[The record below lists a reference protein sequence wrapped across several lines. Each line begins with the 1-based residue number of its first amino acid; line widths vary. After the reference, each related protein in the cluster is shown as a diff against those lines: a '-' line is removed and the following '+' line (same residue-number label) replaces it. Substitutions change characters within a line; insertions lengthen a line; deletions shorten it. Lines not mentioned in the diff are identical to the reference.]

1 MALSSSSTKDYEI
14 FMSTVQKPPESE
26 QSFEELRV
34 KDYIKAYTATGRPPA
49 PVPDLPNTPNAR
61 HALGLPPMFS
71 PISIESTPS
80 ISSTGTV
87 AEKAITNPSDLPTI
101 QVFQATK
108 SPIEGQFQSI
118 TAQPT
123 FSFFSYEE
131 LRLYAYLSGN
141 IMPPTPLP
149 SEILPSDNAPTQAV
163 HPFYAKDSEATAF
176 ARASMG
182 PDAPDAYMSIT
193 TSVKFNKHSFE
204 ELRLAYR
211 LAGKELTSIEIPT
224 PAQGNFLG
232 LKQGQISATVPAP
245 VPPLFLGRPRGE
257 TLR

>member
-1 MALSSSSTKDYEI
+1 M
-14 FMSTVQKPPESE
+14 FMSTVQKPPEPE
-26 QSFEELRV
+26 QSFEEMRV

-49 PVPDLPNTPNAR
+49 PVPDLPDSTNAR
-61 HALGLPPMFS
+61 HALGLPPLFS
-71 PISIESTPS
+71 PIPIESTPS
-80 ISSTGTV
+80 ASSISIT
-87 AEKAITNPSDLPTI
+87 AEKVITNPSDLPTI

-108 SPIEGQFQSI
+108 TPIEGHFQSI

-123 FSFFSYEE
+123 FSLFSYEE

-149 SEILPSDNAPTQAV
+149 LPSEILSSDNAPPQIV
-163 HPFYAKDSEATAF
+163 YPFYANDSTATAF
-176 ARASMG
+176 ARTTIG

-193 TSVKFNKHSFE
+193 TSLKFNKHSFE
-204 ELRLAYR
+204 ELRLAYQ

-224 PAQGNFLG
+224 RGLLPAA
-232 LKQGQISATVPAP
+232 AT
-245 VPPLFLGRPRGE
+245 PPILGRPRGE

>member
-1 MALSSSSTKDYEI
+1 MALSSSATKDYDIMI
-14 FMSTVQKPPESE
+14 FMSTVQKPPEPE

-61 HALGLPPMFS
+61 YALGLPPIFS
-71 PISIESTPS
+71 PIQIESTPS
-80 ISSTGTV
+80 ISATGIV
-87 AEKAITNPSDLPTI
+87 AKKPITNPSDLPTI
-101 QVFQATK
+101 QVFQPTK
-108 SPIEGQFQSI
+108 TPIEGHFQSI

-123 FSFFSYEE
+123 FSSFSYEE

-149 SEILPSDNAPTQAV
+149 SEILSSDNTPTQVV
-163 HPFYAKDSEATAF
+163 HPFYANDSAATAF

-182 PDAPDAYMSIT
+182 PDAADAYMSIT
-193 TSVKFNKHSFE
+193 TSPKFNKHSFE

-224 PAQGNFLG
+224 RASG
-232 LKQGQISATVPAP
+232 LLRLETEP
-245 VPPLFLGRPRGE
+245 V
-257 TLR
+257 LR

>member
-1 MALSSSSTKDYEI
+1 
-14 FMSTVQKPPESE
+14 MSTVQKPPELE

-34 KDYIKAYTATGRPPA
+34 KDYVKAYTATGRPPA

-61 HALGLPPMFS
+61 YALGLPPIFS
-71 PISIESTPS
+71 PIPIESTPS
-80 ISSTGTV
+80 VSSTGIV

-108 SPIEGQFQSI
+108 TPIEGQFQSI

-123 FSFFSYEE
+123 FSLFSYEE

-149 SEILPSDNAPTQAV
+149 SEILSSDNAPTQVV
-163 HPFYAKDSEATAF
+163 HPFYANDSAATAF
-176 ARASMG
+176 ARASTG

-193 TSVKFNKHSFE
+193 ASLKFNKHSFE
-204 ELRLAYR
+204 ELRLACH

-224 PAQGNFLG
+224 PAQGNSLG
-232 LKQGQISATVPAP
+232 PNQGQISATVPAP
-245 VPPLFLGRPRGE
+245 APPLLLGRPRGE
-257 TLR
+257 TIR

>member
-1 MALSSSSTKDYEI
+1 MALSSSSSMKDYEI
-14 FMSTVQKPPESE
+14 FMSTVQKPPEPE

-61 HALGLPPMFS
+61 YALGLPPIFS
-71 PISIESTPS
+71 PIPIESTPS
-80 ISSTGTV
+80 ISPIGIVT
-87 AEKAITNPSDLPTI
+87 EKAITNPSDLPTI
-101 QVFQATK
+101 QVFQTTK
-108 SPIEGQFQSI
+108 IPIEGQFQSI

-123 FSFFSYEE
+123 FSLFSYEE

-141 IMPPTPLP
+141 IMPPIPLP
-149 SEILPSDNAPTQAV
+149 SEILSSENASTQVV
-163 HPFYAKDSEATAF
+163 HPFYANDSAATAF

-193 TSVKFNKHSFE
+193 ASLKFDKHSFE
-204 ELRLAYR
+204 ELRLAYH

-224 PAQGNFLG
+224 RG
-232 LKQGQISATVPAP
+232 LLPAP
-245 VPPLFLGRPRGE
+245 AAPPIIGRPRGE